1 MLPFKET
8 LHAKIHTYQTD
19 TSGRFLH
26 YKRILCFT
34 RGLSAHGKLKIGASS
49 GVVKEL
55 CFQELPMHSQEAA
68 RAGGVRSGQGCLR
81 CWHQPGHLSA
91 CAYHQSPLCGGDRG
105 VIPWSSRQVGS
116 CAPRPGTLKRTWK
129 ATTQHSWQGFQ
140 ATRRKDRSP
149 RPPCVPRWARA
160 QRPDSPP
167 NSLLPCMMP
176 VPREARLCP
185 L

>member
-68 RAGGVRSGQGCLR
+68 VQGGCGQ
-81 CWHQPGHLSA
+81 
-91 CAYHQSPLCGGDRG
+91 
-105 VIPWSSRQVGS
+105 
-116 CAPRPGTLKRTWK
+116 
-129 ATTQHSWQGFQ
+129 
-140 ATRRKDRSP
+140 
-149 RPPCVPRWARA
+149 ARA
-160 QRPDSPP
+160 ASDVGISLGT
-167 NSLLPCMMP
+167 SLLVLIIR
-176 VPREARLCP
+176 VPFAGVTGG
-185 L
+185 